1 MFDTDTD
8 DTTIQLP
15 PVSKHNREAL
25 ERFAPIYTDE
35 YEGYKEDF
43 LIWLHQ
49 KGKNPFKGD
58 GYAQSTVKTTHY
70 KIEKAYRW
78 KWQQADEFTK
88 TFTPGDAESL
98 IDKLVSE
105 TTLKDREVRDYIKAI
120 KRLFRWFSDTGGKR
134 YDWEYSKIG
143 QLEQQ
148 GASKRQHY
156 FKRDEMNSLYNAAI
170 EYGSMKSYRTVNP
183 DERDR
188 LKATLAQR
196 LGKKKTDIGPD
207 DFADANSW
215 KFPSLI
221 AISID
226 LGLRPIEIK
235 RANTHWLQLDNQEVV
250 VPKDEASKSDDT
262 WECVLSSRSV
272 RALERWLEERRGYEK
287 YDDSESI
294 WLTKYGNGY
303 ESWSLNSLLDTL
315 LDLTDIKPRN
325 RQLTWYSIRRG
336 AATMWADRVDLNE
349 ARVQLRHKKLE
360 TTKRYTKSA
369 SNKRKEQAENNW

>member
-15 PVSKHNREAL
+15 PASEPTEKAL
-25 ERFAPIYTDE
+25 ERFAPIYADE
-35 YEGYKEDF
+35 YRGYKEDF
-43 LIWLHQ
+43 LRWLHR

-58 GYAQSTVKTTHY
+58 GYAQDTVKTTHY

-78 KWQQADEFTK
+78 KWRKEGEFTK
-88 TFTPGDAESL
+88 TFTPNDAEAL
-98 IDKLVSE
+98 TDHLVSE
-105 TTLKDREVRDYIKAI
+105 TTLQDREVRDYIKAL
-120 KRLFRWFSDTGGKR
+120 KRLFRWFSDTGGAD
-134 YDWEYSKIG
+134 YDWNYSKID
-143 QLEQQ
+143 QLEQK
-148 GASKRQHY
+148 GASKRRHY
-156 FKRDEMNSLYNAAI
+156 FKRDEMNALYNAAI
-170 EYGSMKSYRTVNP
+170 EYGSMKSYRTVSP

-188 LKATLAQR
+188 LKAHLAQR
-196 LGKKKTDIGPD
+196 TGKPKQEIGPE

-221 AISID
+221 AMSID

-235 RANTHWLQLDNQEVV
+235 RSRTSWLRLNNQEVV
-250 VPKDEASKSDDT
+250 IPKEDSSKGNDP
-262 WECVLSSRSV
+262 WECVLSTRSV
-272 RALERWLEERRGYEK
+272 RALENWIDERDGYEK
-287 YDDSESI
+287 YDDSDTI

-303 ESWSLNSLLDTL
+303 ESWSLNALMETL

-336 AATMWADRVDLNE
+336 SATMWADRVDLNE

-360 TTKRYTKSA
+360 TTKRYTTSA
-369 SNKRKEQAENNW
+369 SNQRREHAESNW